1 VRKLYKR
8 EDLGKGERG
17 KFLAASSK
25 RSKARLT
32 ATGARISSDNWRG
45 SDMARQF
52 SEIQEELSGL
62 PASDRARLAL
72 ALVESLEPEEEG
84 DIAEAWR
91 VEAERRYEQYRLGEI
106 QAIPADQ
113 VFANVRRRLG

>member
-1 VRKLYKR
+1 
-8 EDLGKGERG
+8 
-17 KFLAASSK
+17 
-25 RSKARLT
+25 
-32 ATGARISSDNWRG
+32 
-45 SDMARQF
+45 MARQF

-62 PASDRARLAL
+62 PASDRAKLAL

-91 VEAERRYEQYRLGEI
+91 VEAERRYEQYRRGEI
-106 QAIPADQ
+106 QAIPGEQ